1 MIEQEW
7 NSEIYSECSDF
18 QYNAALK
25 FLETCSFKSGD
36 SILDIG
42 CGNGKTTHYIAS
54 QLTSGQ
60 VIGIDKSVN
69 MIEFATAHFK
79 RDNLDFQVTD
89 VEQLSHAIKFD
100 AAVSFFCIPWV
111 INKTLAFQNIA
122 KALKNEAPI
131 YILAAVFEKSQ
142 AELITHLTQKIH
154 WHKYFKNYQSPFCY
168 LNDTNYALYAEFVG
182 INVNSIEKLYIPH
195 AFKNRTEFHNFYLT
209 LVPQI
214 SYLVDESKKNKF
226 ADELLEDYFKI
237 KGNREY
243 SVTIEAIKF
252 SGQKSTCSVGLNR
265 SISRL
270 SFFTTHVAHDEEYQP
285 NNELRF
291 RRLNGG

>member
-1 MIEQEW
+1 MIKKDWDPAKYTQ
-7 NSEIYSECSDF
+7 CSAF
-18 QYNAALK
+18 QYNAAIK
-25 FLETCSFKSGD
+25 FLETCSFKND
-36 SILDIG
+36 ASILDIG

-60 VIGIDKSVN
+60 VIGIDKSVD
-69 MIEFATAHFK
+69 MIKYAKAHFK
-79 RDNLDFQVTD
+79 RDNLNFQVTD
-89 VEQLSHAIKFD
+89 VKRLNCTVKYD

-111 INKTLAFQNIA
+111 TNKALAFQNIA
-122 KALKNEAPI
+122 KALKNGAPI

-142 AELITHLTQKIH
+142 ADLITHLTQKPH
-154 WHKYFKNYQSPFCY
+154 WQKYFENYQSPFCY

-182 INVNSIEKLYIPH
+182 INVSSVEKLYIPH

-214 SYLVDESKKNKF
+214 SYLVEESKKNEF
-226 ADELLEDYFKI
+226 ADELIKDYFKT

-270 SFFTTHVAHDEEYQP
+270 SFFTTLVADDEEYESDNCP
-285 NNELRF
+285 KFLR
-291 RRLNGG
+291 